1 MEQGKLHS
9 EMIFR
14 SCCILLDDLLDAG
27 VITEEEYQAAR
38 KSLSEETNH
47 FTRSLEVPGW
57 SGLRGIT
64 RRQV

>member
-1 MEQGKLHS
+1 M
-9 EMIFR
+9 
-14 SCCILLDDLLDAG
+14 LDDLLDAG